1 MGLTG
6 RTKRKRRRYY
16 NQAMGQFGA
25 IIKKYELSLEPSEYS
40 YIAWALANA
49 RSRGK

>member
-16 NQAMGQFGA
+16 NQAMNQFGA
-25 IIKKYELSLEPSEYS
+25 IIEKYELGMAANEYS
-40 YIAWALANA
+40 YIAWAIADA
-49 RSRGK
+49 